1 MRPHSYHVFVFGLLA
16 AAAIGAGVWAILPA
30 SSTSAP
36 QPWPAFDM
44 TYRKAN
50 HVNTATGETSYQ
62 TWQLSYDKDS
72 SWEQRL
78 LEDTEYPAN
87 VGSVQSFDGATYH
100 AFDALA
106 NTTFEN
112 KSEDGALTAPG
123 EWFVP
128 RGRAWFVK
136 QGYAATDGTGNAY
149 KKAER
154 IDCPRDLIGRA
165 AEVPCDADRKVEA
178 DSDIT
183 VDDHAIPLRVVDTIA
198 GTPTV
203 SLEALKFSVR

>member
-1 MRPHSYHVFVFGLLA
+1 MRPHSYHVIFIGLLA

-30 SSTSAP
+30 SSSPVA

-62 TWQLSYDKDS
+62 TWQLSYDKES

-78 LEDTEYPAN
+78 IEDTEYETR
-87 VGSVQSFDGATYH
+87 VGSVQSFDGSTYR
-100 AFDALA
+100 AFNALDSS
-106 NTTFEN
+106 TFEN

-128 RGRAWFVK
+128 RGRAWFEK
-136 QGYAATDGTGNAY
+136 QGYAATDGVGNAY
-149 KKAER
+149 KKVER
-154 IDCPRDLIGRA
+154 IDCPRDLIGSA
-165 AEVPCDADRKVEA
+165 AEVPCDADGSVEA
-178 DSDIT
+178 DTAIT
-183 VDDHAIPLRVVDTIA
+183 VDDHAIPLRVVDTVG
-198 GTPTV
+198 GTAITTFEASKFTV
-203 SLEALKFSVR
+203 R